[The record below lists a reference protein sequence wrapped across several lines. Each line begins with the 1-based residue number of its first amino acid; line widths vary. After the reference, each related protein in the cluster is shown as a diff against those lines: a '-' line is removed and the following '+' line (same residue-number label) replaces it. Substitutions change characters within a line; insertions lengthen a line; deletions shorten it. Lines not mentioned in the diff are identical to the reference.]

1 MPRIVCVWAPFWAF
15 RNQISDVRRQ
25 NGRPSQSGGARD
37 EPCVFV
43 RTQASARRLWT
54 LNPAARALGLVPGQA
69 LADAQAIAPEL
80 RHADASPAED
90 QAALDRTGL
99 WALRYSPWVHAQLE
113 EDGTGVLLIDI
124 QGSEHLFGGETA
136 LMRDI
141 AARLSARGVE
151 TRIAAADSIGA
162 AHALARHGGAALTSL
177 DRAQLREG
185 LARLPVEALR
195 IGAIAEALRRAGLK
209 TIGDVLRIAR
219 QPLTARFGAQ
229 LPLRLDQALA
239 RAPEPLNPLIPPL
252 SHRAQLTF
260 LDPVASIEGVMIA
273 VARAADDL
281 AQALAARGL
290 GARRLRLTLHRTD
303 GGIVQADA
311 GCASPSHDGAHLTR
325 LFKERFKAAED
336 ETDLGLGIEGL
347 TLEAQAEAA
356 PARQNSFDTGV
367 GFLAACPDGKPG
379 STFPG
384 HAAEPE
390 AGLDA
395 LIDRLGSRLTLA
407 RVQRLDPNA
416 SHLPERAVVARPAAH
431 GGAHP
436 AWDDFTPG
444 PERPLLMLPA
454 AEPADVIAEIPDGP
468 PKRFRW
474 RKTVYEAARAEGPE
488 RIAPEWW
495 RLDTRAQ
502 ATRDYY
508 RVEDAAG
515 RRFWL
520 YRDGLF
526 GEADAAPKWFV
537 HGVFA

>member
-1 MPRIVCVWAPFWAF
+1 MPRIVCVWAPYWAF
-15 RNQISDVRRQ
+15 REQTSDVRRQ
-25 NGRPSQSGGARD
+25 TSETLCGGRDKPR
-37 EPCVFV
+37 VFV
-43 RTQASARRLWT
+43 RTEASARRLWT
-54 LNPAARALGLVPGQA
+54 LNAAARTAGLIPGQA
-69 LADAQAIAPEL
+69 LADAQAIIPGL
-80 RHADASPAED
+80 GYADADAGGD
-90 QAALDRTGL
+90 QAALDRLGL
-99 WALRYSPWVHAQLE
+99 WASRYSPWAHARLE
-113 EDGTGVLLIDI
+113 EDGTGLLLIDI
-124 QGSEHLFGGETA
+124 QGSEPLFGGEQA

-141 AARLSARGVE
+141 GRRLGARGIE

-162 AHALARHGGAALTSL
+162 ATALARYGGAAMTSIAG
-177 DRAQLREG
+177 AQLREG

-195 IGAIAEALRRAGLK
+195 IGPVADALRRAGLK

-239 RAPEPLNPLIPPL
+239 RAPEPLNPMIPPL
-252 SHRAQLTF
+252 SHRAQLMF
-260 LDPVASIEGVMIA
+260 LEPVLSTEGVMIA
-273 VARAADDL
+273 VARAAGDL

-303 GGIVQADA
+303 GAAIQMEA
-311 GCASPSHDGAHLTR
+311 GCAAPSHDAAHLTR

-356 PARQNSFDTGV
+356 PARQRS
-367 GFLAACPDGKPG
+367 LAACPDGKPG

-384 HAAEPE
+384 HAPE
-390 AGLDA
+390 AEADLDA

-407 RVQRLDPNA
+407 RVQRLDPSA
-416 SHLPERAVVARPAAH
+416 SHLPERAVVARPAAQ
-431 GGAHP
+431 GGGNP
-436 AWDDFTPG
+436 GWEDFAPG

-454 AEPADVIAEIPDGP
+454 AEPAEVIAEIPDGP

-495 RLDTRAQ
+495 RLDARAQ

-526 GEADAAPKWFV
+526 GETGAAPKWYV

>member
-1 MPRIVCVWAPFWAF
+1 MPRIVCVWAPFWGF
-15 RNQISDVRRQ
+15 RDQRSESRRQTSDVRKQ
-25 NGRPSQSGGARD
+25 NGHPLQVGGTQD
-37 EPCVFV
+37 EPRAFV

-80 RHADASPAED
+80 QYADADPAGD
-90 QAALDRTGL
+90 QAALERTAL
-99 WALRYSPWVHAQLE
+99 WALRYSPWVHARLE

-124 QGSEHLFGGETA
+124 QGSEHLFGGEQA

-141 AARLSARGVE
+141 AARMGARGVE

-162 AHALARHGGAALTSL
+162 AHALARYGGAALTSVE
-177 DRAQLREG
+177 RTQLREG

-195 IGAIAEALRRAGLK
+195 IGPVAEALRRAGLK
-209 TIGDVLRIAR
+209 TIGEVLRIAR
-219 QPLTARFGAQ
+219 QPLTARFGAH

-260 LDPVASIEGVMIA
+260 LEPVASTEGVMIA
-273 VARAADDL
+273 VARAAGDL

-303 GGIVQADA
+303 GAIVQMEA
-311 GCASPSHDGAHLTR
+311 GCAAPSHDGAHLTR

-356 PARQNSFDTGV
+356 PARQTLLESG
-367 GFLAACPDGKPG
+367 
-379 STFPG
+379 
-384 HAAEPE
+384 AEE
-390 AGLDA
+390 SERELDA

-416 SHLPERAVVARPAAH
+416 SHLPERAVVARPAAQ
-431 GGAHP
+431 GGGHP
-436 AWDDFTPG
+436 GWEDFAPG

-454 AEPADVIAEIPDGP
+454 AEPAEVIAEIPDGP

-474 RKTVYEAARAEGPE
+474 RKTLYEAARAEGPE

-495 RLDTRAQ
+495 RLDSRAQ
-502 ATRDYY
+502 TTRDYY

-526 GEADAAPKWFV
+526 GEADAAPRWFV